1 MRYVVAGYVFVLT
14 VLALYAVQLIWRR
27 MRLTRAV
34 ARVAGSAAPSGVA
47 VAASGGLTGG
57 AAEPDTRGATAPVEA
72 T

>member
-34 ARVAGSAAPSGVA
+34 ARVSGSAV
-47 VAASGGLTGG
+47 T
-57 AAEPDTRGATAPVEA
+57 DTNGDTARVEA